1 MLENITYYS
10 ISGKPLIMYVGILAL
25 CSFLVTA
32 MIAVIN
38 RKKNSQILFRL
49 HPWMAVFS
57 IILALI
63 HGILGILIYF

>member
-1 MLENITYYS
+1 MPENITYYL
-10 ISGKPLIMYVGILAL
+10 ISGKPLIMYLGILAL
-25 CSFLVTA
+25 CSFLATA

-49 HPWMAVFS
+49 HPRMAVFS